1 MFDFLLD
8 IGNRIGSVLASYL
21 WFDLDEIG
29 DGSGSLPKGRMEVPE
44 VRGLTVEDARLVLSR
59 EGFRAEIL
67 QLEGRPAPV
76 MGTVVD
82 QSPSPGTCRHRSR
95 PVRIV
100 VAHPRESR
108 TWPH

>member
-29 DGSGSLPKGRMEVPE
+29 DGSGSLPKGRMEVPD

-67 QLEGRPAPV
+67 QLEKRPAPV

-82 QSPSPGTCRHRSR
+82 QNPSPGTRRHRSR
-95 PVRIV
+95 PVGIV

-108 TWPH
+108 ARSL

>member
-1 MFDFLLD
+1 MSQF
-8 IGNRIGSVLASYL
+8 GNRIVDALLSYL
-21 WFDLDEIG
+21 WFDWG
-29 DGSGSLPKGRMEVPE
+29 DGSDSLPKGRMEVPE

-59 EGFRAEIL
+59 EGFDAEIL
-67 QLEGRPAPV
+67 QLERRPAPV

-82 QSPSPGTCRHRSR
+82 QSPSPGTRRHRSR

-108 TWPH
+108 TPRD